1 MSLDNSN
8 IKYNRSDPQ
17 KHKIFSIQDVVT
29 AEKDTGLKF
38 GELLSIRAQKDREL
52 WNKIATILIPG

>member
-1 MSLDNSN
+1 MSLDNSST
-8 IKYNRSDPQ
+8 KYNRSDPQ
-17 KHKIFSIQDVVT
+17 KCKIFSIQDAAR

-52 WNKIATILIPG
+52 WNKIATTLIPG